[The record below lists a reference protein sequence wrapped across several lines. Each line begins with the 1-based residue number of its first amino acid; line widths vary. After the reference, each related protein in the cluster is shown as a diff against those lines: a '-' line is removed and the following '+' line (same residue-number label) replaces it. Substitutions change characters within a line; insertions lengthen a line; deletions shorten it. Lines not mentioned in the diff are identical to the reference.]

1 MPIGKKS
8 GKIDSPVYKG
18 GQFPSDL
25 PARTSPGKGTVSPT
39 GLGMAKNPPAANLA
53 SPKRPTGF
61 ASPSKGYAGP
71 GTSGPSKGGSK
82 PPMPTD

>member
-18 GQFPSDL
+18 GAFPSDL

-39 GLGMAKNPPAANLA
+39 GLGAGKNPPAANLPA
-53 SPKRPTGF
+53 PKRPKGF
-61 ASPSKGYAGP
+61 ASPSQGYAGP
-71 GTSGPSKGGSK
+71 GMSGPSKGGTK
-82 PPMPTD
+82 APLD